1 MKKLL
6 AVFIVAL
13 GLLTGCQNNSTPART
28 YIAPATSSHE
38 QVEDTVIITE
48 TGSKYHSHVH
58 GNMKHTEEVEI
69 SYATSHGYAA
79 CSVCYG

>member
-13 GLLTGCQNNSTPART
+13 GLLTGCHNNSTPVRT
-28 YIAPATSSHE
+28 YAPATSSHE
-38 QVEDTVIITE
+38 QVEDTVIITK
-48 TGSKYHSHVH
+48 TGSKYHSHTH
-58 GNMKHTEEVEI
+58 GNMKYTEEVEI
-69 SYATSHGYAA
+69 SYATSHGYTA